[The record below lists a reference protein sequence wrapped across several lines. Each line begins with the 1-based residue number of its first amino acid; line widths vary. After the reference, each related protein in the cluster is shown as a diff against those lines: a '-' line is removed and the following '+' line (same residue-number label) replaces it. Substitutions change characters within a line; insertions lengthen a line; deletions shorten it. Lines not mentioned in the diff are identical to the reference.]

1 MTNCANGHTT
11 VLAGHG
17 FAESGPYLLI
27 NDVEQGEQ
35 HRFPVLGKTFS
46 LRRLPT
52 RRCVGRFDLASY
64 TKEVCPLNVELLPDA
79 KDTMCPAC
87 QEATG
92 FNPSFYYADFIS
104 AQQRAYNLTPHFTYL
119 AYFSPKHVKAGISS
133 ETRGIERLLE
143 QGARAARI
151 VGRFGCA
158 DDARELEA
166 ALCAQPGILETMRA
180 SKKVDLLVNERFDF
194 VEAKAVLDDVV
205 ERLGLEGAEPAQDL
219 SPHYFGGPS
228 PDCHDLQVPEGHD
241 GECGGRCIGMVGGAL
256 VFQQEGTNYVV
267 SVKEWE
273 SHEVEL
279 LLELHEGR
287 VAGCALHTDAM
298 DARLAASLDFLAFS
312 TGRLHCGFG
321 IAAFQERHGWSVRS
335 AAKTGFWRQG
345 ERTLPAEILRPGVF
359 QTSPCSRAFGGA
371 EAAKLL
377 PRTRFCSR

>member
-1 MTNCANGHTT
+1 MPRFMPNATLVFSGLGYA
-11 VLAGHG
+11 AD
-17 FAESGPYLLI
+17 GPYLLV
-27 NDVEQGEQ
+27 NDMYGKKQM
-35 HRFPVLGKTFS
+35 RLPVLGRTFT
-46 LRRLPT
+46 LRHTQKRFCIGP
-52 RRCVGRFDLASY
+52 FDLKTYQSKACENS
-64 TKEVCPLNVELLPDA
+64 VELMPFSQY
-79 KDTMCPAC
+79 KDDMCPAC
-87 QEATG
+87 REETG
-92 FNPSFYYADFIS
+92 FNPAFYNADSIS

-279 LLELHEGR
+279 LLDE
-287 VAGCALHTDAM
+287 VVCTYDFAPQQF
-298 DARLAASLDFLAFS
+298 SLF
-312 TGRLHCGFG
+312 
-321 IAAFQERHGWSVRS
+321 
-335 AAKTGFWRQG
+335 
-345 ERTLPAEILRPGVF
+345 
-359 QTSPCSRAFGGA
+359 
-371 EAAKLL
+371 
-377 PRTRFCSR
+377 

>member
-1 MTNCANGHTT
+1 MTNFANGHTT

-166 ALCAQPGILETMRA
+166 ALCAHTYRIST
-180 SKKVDLLVNERFDF
+180 KKVYLNSLNT
-194 VEAKAVLDDVV
+194 
-205 ERLGLEGAEPAQDL
+205 
-219 SPHYFGGPS
+219 YF
-228 PDCHDLQVPEGHD
+228 
-241 GECGGRCIGMVGGAL
+241 
-256 VFQQEGTNYVV
+256 F
-267 SVKEWE
+267 
-273 SHEVEL
+273 
-279 LLELHEGR
+279 
-287 VAGCALHTDAM
+287 
-298 DARLAASLDFLAFS
+298 
-312 TGRLHCGFG
+312 
-321 IAAFQERHGWSVRS
+321 
-335 AAKTGFWRQG
+335 
-345 ERTLPAEILRPGVF
+345 
-359 QTSPCSRAFGGA
+359 
-371 EAAKLL
+371 
-377 PRTRFCSR
+377 

>member
-1 MTNCANGHTT
+1 MTNFANGHTT

-133 ETRGIERLLE
+133 ETRGIERLLAA
-143 QGARAARI
+143 GRPRGPHRRPLRIADDRARA
-151 VGRFGCA
+151 G
-158 DDARELEA
+158 
-166 ALCAQPGILETMRA
+166 
-180 SKKVDLLVNERFDF
+180 
-194 VEAKAVLDDVV
+194 
-205 ERLGLEGAEPAQDL
+205 
-219 SPHYFGGPS
+219 
-228 PDCHDLQVPEGHD
+228 
-241 GECGGRCIGMVGGAL
+241 GGA
-256 VFQQEGTNYVV
+256 
-267 SVKEWE
+267 
-273 SHEVEL
+273 
-279 LLELHEGR
+279 
-287 VAGCALHTDAM
+287 CARSPASWRRC
-298 DARLAASLDFLAFS
+298 ARRRKW
-312 TGRLHCGFG
+312 TC
-321 IAAFQERHGWSVRS
+321 W
-335 AAKTGFWRQG
+335 
-345 ERTLPAEILRPGVF
+345 
-359 QTSPCSRAFGGA
+359 
-371 EAAKLL
+371 
-377 PRTRFCSR
+377 

>member
-1 MTNCANGHTT
+1 MRA
-11 VLAGHG
+11 
-17 FAESGPYLLI
+17 SI
-27 NDVEQGEQ
+27 S
-35 HRFPVLGKTFS
+35 VLG
-46 LRRLPT
+46 
-52 RRCVGRFDLASY
+52 
-64 TKEVCPLNVELLPDA
+64 PL
-79 KDTMCPAC
+79 
-87 QEATG
+87 
-92 FNPSFYYADFIS
+92 
-104 AQQRAYNLTPHFTYL
+104 
-119 AYFSPKHVKAGISS
+119 
-133 ETRGIERLLE
+133 
-143 QGARAARI
+143 

-279 LLELHEGR
+279 LLDE
-287 VAGCALHTDAM
+287 VVCTYDFAPQQF
-298 DARLAASLDFLAFS
+298 SLF
-312 TGRLHCGFG
+312 
-321 IAAFQERHGWSVRS
+321 
-335 AAKTGFWRQG
+335 
-345 ERTLPAEILRPGVF
+345 
-359 QTSPCSRAFGGA
+359 
-371 EAAKLL
+371 
-377 PRTRFCSR
+377 

>member
-1 MTNCANGHTT
+1 MPNLFSDHTV
-11 VLAGHG
+11 VLAGYG
-17 FAESGPYLLI
+17 FSADGPYLTI
-27 NDVEQGEQ
+27 NDLDEGTVGYV
-35 HRFPVLGKTFS
+35 PVLGRTFS
-46 LRRLPT
+46 LRQLPR
-52 RRCVGRFDLASY
+52 RRCIGRIDLRTHERS
-64 TKEVCPLNVELLPDA
+64 TCPLNAELLPDG
-79 KDTMCPAC
+79 KEDMCPAC
-87 QEATG
+87 IEATG
-92 FNPSFYYADFIS
+92 FNPSFYFSSYIS
-104 AQQRAYNLTPHFTYL
+104 PQQREYNQTPHYVYL
-119 AYFSPKHVKAGISS
+119 AYFAPSYAKAGISS

-279 LLELHEGR
+279 LLDE
-287 VAGCALHTDAM
+287 VVCTYDFAPQQF
-298 DARLAASLDFLAFS
+298 SLF
-312 TGRLHCGFG
+312 
-321 IAAFQERHGWSVRS
+321 
-335 AAKTGFWRQG
+335 
-345 ERTLPAEILRPGVF
+345 
-359 QTSPCSRAFGGA
+359 
-371 EAAKLL
+371 
-377 PRTRFCSR
+377 

>member
-1 MTNCANGHTT
+1 MTNFANGHTT

-143 QGARAARI
+143 QGAARPASSAAS
-151 VGRFGCA
+151 
-158 DDARELEA
+158 DA
-166 ALCAQPGILETMRA
+166 PTTRA
-180 SKKVDLLVNERFDF
+180 SWRRRC
-194 VEAKAVLDDVV
+194 A
-205 ERLGLEGAEPAQDL
+205 RSPA
-219 SPHYFGGPS
+219 SWR
-228 PDCHDLQVPEGHD
+228 
-241 GECGGRCIGMVGGAL
+241 RC
-256 VFQQEGTNYVV
+256 
-267 SVKEWE
+267 
-273 SHEVEL
+273 
-279 LLELHEGR
+279 
-287 VAGCALHTDAM
+287 
-298 DARLAASLDFLAFS
+298 ARRRKW
-312 TGRLHCGFG
+312 TC
-321 IAAFQERHGWSVRS
+321 W
-335 AAKTGFWRQG
+335 
-345 ERTLPAEILRPGVF
+345 
-359 QTSPCSRAFGGA
+359 
-371 EAAKLL
+371 
-377 PRTRFCSR
+377 